1 MRRER
6 EITTGVRAV
15 RSTTVNVPLA
25 AHAGGNQAECG
36 TDQESAGG
44 PGEAGFMI
52 DDRY

>member
-1 MRRER
+1 MPA
-6 EITTGVRAV
+6 EI
-15 RSTTVNVPLA
+15 
-25 AHAGGNQAECG
+25 AEYG